1 MADVA
6 PVIAYQRGF
15 DFAVSPAE
23 LWAAI
28 EDVEAYERRWPW
40 LRDFSIDGGSLKTGA
55 VMSGIVVP
63 PVPYRMR
70 VQVELIRCHRPSL
83 IDALVHG
90 DLEGE
95 AKLRLRR
102 IDGGTGTRVEAM
114 WRIEMMQRS
123 MRIASRVA
131 HPLLLKAHDVVVDVT
146 VRGFRRELE
155 PRPAAPA

>member
-1 MADVA
+1 
-6 PVIAYQRGF
+6 VIAYRRGF
-15 DFAVSPAE
+15 DFAVTPAE

-28 EDVEAYERRWPW
+28 EDVAAYERRWPW
-40 LRDFSIDGGSLKTGA
+40 LREFSIDGGSLKTGS
-55 VMSGIVVP
+55 VLHGIVVP

-70 VQVELIRCHRPSL
+70 VEVELIRCRRPSF

-95 AKLRLRR
+95 AKLRMRR
-102 IDGGTGTRVEAM
+102 VDGGTGTRVEVT

-155 PRPAAPA
+155 RSSAAPR